1 MINFKPKKNSKT
13 GAENM
18 AENFF
23 GKVMLAP
30 MAGEGD
36 YTFRA
41 SCKKFGADYLVSE
54 MISAKAI
61 LNPPLAN
68 RYKHLFCGFYY
79 SRRTFVCQDKCSI
92 FCDFI
97 L

>member
-1 MINFKPKKNSKT
+1 MINFKSKKNSKT

-41 SCKKFGADYLVSE
+41 SCKKFGADYLVS
-54 MISAKAI
+54 
-61 LNPPLAN
+61 
-68 RYKHLFCGFYY
+68 
-79 SRRTFVCQDKCSI
+79 
-92 FCDFI
+92 
-97 L
+97 